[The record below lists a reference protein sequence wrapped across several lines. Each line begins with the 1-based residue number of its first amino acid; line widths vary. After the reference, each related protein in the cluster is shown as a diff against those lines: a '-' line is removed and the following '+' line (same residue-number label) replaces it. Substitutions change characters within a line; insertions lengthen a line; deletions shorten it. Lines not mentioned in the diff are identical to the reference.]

1 MDGTGER
8 IKISRENA
16 KLSQKG
22 LAEKINVSKQ
32 TMYKYEHG
40 VIKNIPY
47 KNIEKIAEQCKVSP
61 TYLMGWE

>member
-32 TMYKYEHG
+32 TMYKYECG
-40 VIKNIPY
+40 VIKNILY
-47 KNIEKIAEQCKVSP
+47 GVRNGGIKV
-61 TYLMGWE
+61 